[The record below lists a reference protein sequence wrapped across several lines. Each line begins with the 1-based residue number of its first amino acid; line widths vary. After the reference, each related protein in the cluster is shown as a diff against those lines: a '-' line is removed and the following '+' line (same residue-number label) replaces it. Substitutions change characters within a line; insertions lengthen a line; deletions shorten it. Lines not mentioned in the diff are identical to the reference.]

1 MNHLP
6 VDDVIPQ
13 LLTLLNERRSVVL
26 QAPPGAGKTTRVPL
40 ALLSAP
46 WLAGKKII
54 MLEPRRLAA
63 SNAARWMAATL
74 GEDVGGTV
82 GYAIRF
88 DRTVSSRTRLEV
100 VTEGILTRRLQ
111 ADPFLEEVGVVIF
124 DEFHERSIHAD
135 LALALCRDVQLGGRD
150 DLRIVVMSATLA
162 AEPVARLLDAP
173 IVTSEGRSFPV
184 TTHYLS
190 PPPREHL
197 AESVA
202 RAVLRAYGETD
213 GDILAFLP
221 GTAEIRRC
229 QRLLEE
235 GSGKHGPQLIVP
247 LYGDLPFATQERAI
261 APAAERKVVLA
272 TNIAET
278 SLTIEGVR
286 VVVDGGY
293 GRRLRFDPATGLN
306 RLATERISAASAVQ
320 RAGRAGRLGPGS
332 CYRLWSEQVHQTLI
346 PHDPPEICRSDL
358 APLALDLAAWG
369 VTDAAALAWV
379 DPPPAAAL
387 AEGRLLLR
395 TLGALDEQGR
405 ITAAGKTMAAL
416 PVHPRLAH
424 LLLEAGERGA
434 AWLAC
439 DIAALLSE
447 RDIFRAGSPV
457 AGWRHES
464 DLLARLEALHAWR
477 HGGRGAAG
485 IDGYGCRAVDRTA
498 AQLRRLLSVGS
509 SEPSALPAAELVSL
523 LLAQAYP
530 DRLALCREPGTRRY
544 LLAGGRGARLGEQSA
559 VHDEPLLVAYVLERS
574 AGGED
579 LIRQASALPEA
590 LFRKEF
596 ASALVWRREVGWDER
611 ERRVVAREEE
621 RYGALVLGSRPCRP
635 SDDELRHA
643 LLEGLVRQGGVE
655 ALHWSPRAR
664 QFRERVCF
672 LARLFPEDG
681 WPDFSPAALDATLE
695 HWFGPCL
702 GKARNFAE
710 VAAID
715 PLPALQALL
724 SWEQLRRLDEGAPTH
739 LTVPSGS
746 RISLE
751 YGNEGGPTLAV
762 KLQEMFG
769 LAATPTVAWGR
780 VPVVVHLLSPAGRPL
795 QVTADLRG
803 FWDGAYRDVQKEM
816 KGRYPK
822 HPWPD
827 DPWRAVPT
835 RRTKRAGDR

>member
-1 MNHLP
+1 
-6 VDDVIPQ
+6 
-13 LLTLLNERRSVVL
+13 
-26 QAPPGAGKTTRVPL
+26 
-40 ALLSAP
+40 
-46 WLAGKKII
+46 

-74 GEDVGGTV
+74 GEEVGATV

-88 DRTVSSRTRLEV
+88 ERTVSARTRIEV

-111 ADPFLEEVGVVIF
+111 ADPFLEDVGVVIF

-135 LALALCRDVQLGGRD
+135 LALALCRDVQRSVRD
-150 DLRIVVMSATLA
+150 DLRILVMSATLA

-173 IVTSEGRSFPV
+173 ILVSEGRSFPV
-184 TTHYLS
+184 VTHYLA
-190 PPPREHL
+190 PPPREQL

-221 GTAEIRRC
+221 GAGEIRHC
-229 QRLLEE
+229 QRLLAA
-235 GSGKHGPQLIVP
+235 GGGKRGPLLVVP
-247 LYGDLPFATQERAI
+247 LYGDLPFAAQERAI

-306 RLATERISAASAVQ
+306 RLVTERISAASAVQ
-320 RAGRAGRLGPGS
+320 RTGRAGRLGPGS
-332 CYRLWSEQVHQTLI
+332 CYRLWSEPVQQTLI
-346 PHDPPEICRSDL
+346 PYDPPEICRSDL
-358 APLALDLAAWG
+358 ASLALELAAWG

-379 DPPPAAAL
+379 DQPPAAAL
-387 AEGRLLLR
+387 EEGRQLLR
-395 TLGALDEQGR
+395 TLGALDTEGR
-405 ITAAGKTMAAL
+405 ITAAGRAMSVL

-424 LLLEAGERGA
+424 LLLAAGRRGEE
-434 AWLAC
+434 WLAC

-447 RDIFRAGSPV
+447 RDILRFSAAEMAV
-457 AGWRHES
+457 RHES
-464 DLLARLEALHAWR
+464 DLLARLEALQSWR
-477 HGGRGAAG
+477 RGDRGMPG
-485 IDGYGCRAVDRTA
+485 IDGHGCRIVDRTA
-498 AQLRRLLSVGS
+498 TQLRRLLGVNS
-509 SEPSALPAAELVSL
+509 SAPSGLPAAADVSV

-530 DRLALCREPGTRRY
+530 DRVALCREQGTRRY

-559 VHDEPLLVAYVLERS
+559 VHDEPLLVAYVLERGV
-574 AGGED
+574 GGED
-579 LIRQASALPEA
+579 LIRQASALPET
-590 LFRKEF
+590 LFRREF
-596 ASALVWRREVGWDER
+596 AGELVRRREVAWDER
-611 ERRVVAREEE
+611 ERKVVVREEE
-621 RYGALVLGSRPCRP
+621 RYGSLVLRSRPCRAT
-635 SDDELRHA
+635 DDELRAA
-643 LLEGLVRQGGVE
+643 LLDGLARQQG
-655 ALHWSPRAR
+655 LDFLNWTTRAR
-664 QFRERVCF
+664 QFVERVRF
-672 LARLFPEDG
+672 LADLCPDDG
-681 WPDFSPAALDATLE
+681 WPDFSAARLIATLAE
-695 HWFGPCL
+695 WLGPYL
-702 GKARNFAE
+702 GKARSSAD

-715 PLPALQALL
+715 PLPAVQALL

-746 RISLE
+746 RIPLE
-751 YGNEGGPTLAV
+751 YGGGAGPTLAV

-769 LAATPTVAWGR
+769 LAETPSVAWGR

-803 FWDGAYRDVQKEM
+803 FWDGAYREVKKEM

-827 DPWRAVPT
+827 DPWLAVPT
-835 RRTKRAGDR
+835 RRTKRSGEH